1 MVELDVN
8 GVCFSHGSTE
18 ILKGITF
25 SVGNG
30 EVVGILGE
38 NGSGK
43 TTLLRC
49 INDEYRPSHG
59 SVIVSGFSHECLG
72 DVLDKEDSVDVRR
85 FSVSD
90 RAKILATVEQSSHQS
105 FPFTVMETVRMG
117 RYSRTGIFDVD
128 SDDELDLI
136 CSVMEDVGI
145 LEFADRSVNELS
157 GGEWRRVMIAQALA
171 QEPEVLLLDEPTLHL
186 DISHQFDLMD
196 LCREIARKRDVLI
209 VVVTHDL
216 QLAARYCDKVVV
228 MRRGEIVS
236 LGPAREAITESM
248 IRDVFHMDSRVSYD
262 ETIDGVNILL
272 IGRSRPS

>member
-18 ILKGITF
+18 ILRGITF

-49 INDEYRPSHG
+49 INDEYRPSQG
-59 SVIVSGFSHECLG
+59 CVIVSGFSHECLG
-72 DVLDKEDSVDVRR
+72 DVIDKEDSVDVRR

-117 RYSRTGIFDVD
+117 RYSRTGIFDED

-157 GGEWRRVMIAQALA
+157 GGEWRR
-171 QEPEVLLLDEPTLHL
+171 EVLLLDEPTLHL